1 MKVLSSERRVI
12 LILQG
17 GIGNQLFQLCAGETI
32 RKRTGYDVVY
42 DCNIGFRSDP
52 SGRQF
57 ELAHLIPPER
67 QANPAPAGRRW
78 RNPLQERLAVAVEQ
92 RLMFPRGISSLPL
105 AAALG
110 MVRWWPAS
118 EVVCR
123 GCFQLLEYVDL
134 ETVQRIRTAM
144 ELRSGAFSREVAV
157 HLRLARDLDR
167 HGEKMPQHAGTVLGM
182 SYYRHALAVVRAD
195 IPGARFRVFSDSGR
209 IPGNLFE
216 PGDKVV
222 LDEPLQ
228 DEAPSQTLNRMARS
242 GHFVIANS
250 TFSWWAAYLGS
261 AEGKRV
267 FVPQDWLF
275 KNQAPAQRG
284 IFPDGW
290 RRI

>member
-1 MKVLSSERRVI
+1 MKAIASERRVI

-42 DCNIGFRSDP
+42 DCELGFRNDP

-67 QANPAPAGRRW
+67 RASPAPAGRRW
-78 RNPLQERLAVAVEQ
+78 RNSLQERLAVTVEQ
-92 RLMFPRGISSLPL
+92 RLMFPRGICSLPL
-105 AAALG
+105 AAALA

-123 GCFQLLEYVDL
+123 SCFQLLEYVDL
-134 ETVQRIRTAM
+134 ETVERIRAAM
-144 ELRSGAFSREVAV
+144 ELGSGARSSEVAV
-157 HLRLARDLDR
+157 HLRLARDLNR

-182 SYYRHALAVVRAD
+182 NYYRQALAAVRAE
-195 IPGARFRVFSDSGR
+195 IPGACFRVFSDSGR
-209 IPGNLFE
+209 IPENLFE

-228 DEAPSQTLNRMARS
+228 DEAPSHTLNRMACC

-250 TFSWWAAYLGS
+250 TFSWWAAYLGD

-267 FVPQDWLF
+267 YAPQDWLF
-275 KNQAPAQRG
+275 HNQAPVQRG
-284 IFPDGW
+284 IFPEDW
-290 RRI
+290 RHI